1 MVKTM
6 QTAPNGIQKGS
17 SGPSTAGL
25 PGRVGRVGLGAAVR
39 VVLALAVGA
48 FAVVVLGR
56 WAWLLWQGVRG
67 PGPASA
73 SELLVALAASAGA
86 VLGAWLWL
94 GMVAS
99 ALSRLPGVGALAAPL
114 NALAP
119 RVARSAVAF
128 LIGATLVGGAAATA
142 QAAPTSSASASVAGA
157 VRSPGVTL
165 IHTTTDPS
173 PSPSPSPSATPGAAP
188 TTSGP
193 DVSITPGAGPQ
204 AGQPSASAPADA
216 GSSPGWRPSAPTVR
230 PGLDPRFHAPAARQP
245 AGTDGGAQPR
255 QVVVVR
261 GDTLWS
267 IAARA
272 LGPEATPAQIAA
284 EWPRWY
290 AANRDVIGP
299 NPDIIRPGEIL
310 TAPNG
315 GGAS

>member
-1 MVKTM
+1 MVKAM
-6 QTAPNGIQKGS
+6 QTASNSIQKGS
-17 SGPSTAGL
+17 SGPSRAGL
-25 PGRVGRVGLGAAVR
+25 PGRVRLGAAVR

-157 VRSPGVTL
+157 VRSPVVTL
-165 IHTTTDPS
+165 IHTSTDPS
-173 PSPSPSPSATPGAAP
+173 PSASPSAPPGAAP

-193 DVSITPGAGPQ
+193 DVSITPGVGPE

-310 TAPNG
+310 TAPNE